1 MNATVA
7 EVFFS
12 STNFVKILTTTNFIT
27 TIPTVIFTVALVVL
41 GHAFGI
47 TASELRFVTLAV
59 VIFAIFSFIRSVSAI
74 IVMIAF
80 PEFVDTPAIVTSE
93 LLVKV
98 TLFQGDIAVR
108 QLGLVFIGTINTV
121 RVSVANPIL
130 LDADSSSPITIGLA
144 SEFRFWVASSG
155 FALLSFTFVRV
166 VQTIIVAVTNV
177 NSRDAVA
184 IVTGEKVTK
193 AGSVFG
199 LAGIFRF
206 VFATLTIWITVTIP
220 SGWDA
225 SVIGAPEGVR
235 GTGPGTAMELIF
247 VRVITAVIVSIA

>member
-1 MNATVA
+1 MAA
-7 EVFFS
+7 ALFFS
-12 STNFVKILTTTNFIT
+12 STNFVNILTTSNFVT
-27 TIPTVIFTVALVVL
+27 TIPTVIFTVTLVVL

-59 VIFAIFSFIRSVSAI
+59 VIFAIFSLIRSVSAI

-80 PEFVDTPAIVTSE
+80 PKFVDTPTVVTSE

-98 TLFQGDIAVR
+98 TLFQGDIAIG
-108 QLGLVFIGTINTV
+108 QLGLVLIGTINTV

-144 SEFRFWVASSG
+144 SEFGFWVACSG
-155 FALLSFTFVRV
+155 FALLGFTFIRV
-166 VQTIIVAVTNV
+166 VQTIIVTITNV
-177 NSRDAVA
+177 NSRDAIA
-184 IVTGEKVTK
+184 IVTGEKVPK

-199 LAGIFRF
+199 LASIFGF
-206 VFATLTIWITVTIP
+206 VFTALTIWITVTIP
-220 SGWDA
+220 SGWNA
-225 SVIGAPEGVR
+225 SMIRAPERVR

-247 VRVITAVIVSIA
+247 VRVIAAVIVSIA